1 MKETHMNSS
10 KKMGLALVGIVLAGN
25 LAARSVSAAD
35 DTWITTKARIALL
48 TTDGAGRTD
57 VKVDTDHGKV
67 TLHGKVDG
75 QAVKDKAEATVR
87 GIDGVTGVRNLLEVV
102 PEARHDAVKAS
113 DKEIKEAVESALK
126 RDPTLEGIKVE
137 SVDNGAVILDG
148 HTRTLDHKLL
158 AIEAAYG
165 CAGVRHVVAQIETS
179 DK

>member
-1 MKETHMNSS
+1 MDSS
-10 KKMGLALVGIVLAGN
+10 KKLGLTLVGIFLAGT
-25 LAARSVSAAD
+25 LAARSASAGPD

-67 TLHGKVDG
+67 TLHGKVDS
-75 QAVKDKAEATVR
+75 QAVKEKAEAAVR
-87 GIDGVTGVRNLLEVV
+87 NIDGVTSVHNLVEVV
-102 PEARHDAVKAS
+102 PEAHHDAVKAS

-126 RDPTLEGIKVE
+126 HEPSFEGIKVE
-137 SVDNGAVILDG
+137 SVDNGVVVLDG
-148 HTRTLDHKLL
+148 HTRTLDHKLQ

-165 CAGVRHVVAQIETS
+165 CAGVRHVAARIETN